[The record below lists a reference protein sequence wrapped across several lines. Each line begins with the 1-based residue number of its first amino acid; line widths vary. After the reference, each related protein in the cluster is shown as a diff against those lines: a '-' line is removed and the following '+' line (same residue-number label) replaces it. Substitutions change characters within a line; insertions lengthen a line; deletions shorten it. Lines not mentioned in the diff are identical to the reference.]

1 MLHIIFSFLKFY
13 VMYHLIFSSS
23 IMQIW
28 QSSNGWRVN
37 VIRGKFSSRTRYP
50 APGSKRWYAMLP

>member
-1 MLHIIFSFLKFY
+1 
-13 VMYHLIFSSS
+13 MYHLIFGSS

-37 VIRGKFSSRTRYP
+37 VILGNFSSRTRYP
-50 APGSKRWYAMLP
+50 APGSKRWLAMLP

>member
-1 MLHIIFSFLKFY
+1 
-13 VMYHLIFSSS
+13 MYHLIFSSS

-37 VIRGKFSSRTRYP
+37 VILGNFSSRTRYP
-50 APGSKRWYAMLP
+50 APGTKRWYAMLP